1 MSPQIVT
8 ILLPSFPFL
17 LCSLFRQTCFRFIV
31 LDIHLIS
38 SIQILRPFAQCLEPK
53 QYLYPAFNLSVLS
66 VKTIPASSIIAMP
79 YFASLR
85 QSLANFIAPAP
96 NVSDQPLPVSS
107 AGSRDIKPRLDRGRI
122 SSTNHTKEWLKT
134 PTQER
139 DTKRSN
145 ILGAKNSKVVKS
157 TSIQRSS
164 RTPSTTMKAS
174 DKPWSMQLLFSILS
188 KKSSALAEDQL
199 EGSTLVQTPLA
210 AQSTHNNAAPNTTL
224 KLVGNASTVIGDDD
238 EGPKELPQN
247 EFKGWTPDEIW
258 LFEKLNMR
266 GFEPLLD
273 WTWALDFPTLIEEL
287 FSLDDSKVFIRS
299 VSGNDYYGN
308 LLEYSPSRPLQ

>member
-1 MSPQIVT
+1 
-8 ILLPSFPFL
+8 
-17 LCSLFRQTCFRFIV
+17 
-31 LDIHLIS
+31 
-38 SIQILRPFAQCLEPK
+38 
-53 QYLYPAFNLSVLS
+53 
-66 VKTIPASSIIAMP
+66 
-79 YFASLR
+79 
-85 QSLANFIAPAP
+85 
-96 NVSDQPLPVSS
+96 
-107 AGSRDIKPRLDRGRI
+107 
-122 SSTNHTKEWLKT
+122 
-134 PTQER
+134 
-139 DTKRSN
+139 
-145 ILGAKNSKVVKS
+145 
-157 TSIQRSS
+157 
-164 RTPSTTMKAS
+164 MKAS